1 MNPVRRTEPP
11 ANNKTPG
18 LLAPVRGQR
27 NIVPDSCK
35 VVLLRRHGAPGVS
48 LAPEVGNYDT
58 VSVRLGRSQPLD
70 NDWVGR
76 CSDVVRPRT
85 ELDLRLQP
93 RRVDGV
99 LREGA

>member
-1 MNPVRRTEPP
+1 MNPVRWTEPP
-11 ANNKTPG
+11 ATNKTTG
-18 LLAPVRGQR
+18 SLAPVRGQR
-27 NIVPDSCK
+27 NTVPAACK

-48 LAPEVGNYDT
+48 VAPELGNCDNL
-58 VSVRLGRSQPLD
+58 SVRLRRSQPLD

-99 LREGA
+99 L